1 MNQILNLIQ
10 GESQPNIYQF
20 PLDISPEELSQLC
33 QEYGCELFYFDGGK
47 INNKSDFLKTAST
60 VMNLP
65 EYFGYNWDVWEDCLT
80 DLSWF
85 EASSYLIVYDQW
97 QNFAENYP
105 DDWQILTDIFSEAI
119 AYWQKRNKRFSV
131 LLVSYY

>member
-33 QEYGCELFYFDGGK
+33 QEYGCELFYFDGGT

-65 EYFGYNWDVWEDCLT
+65 KYFGYNWDAWEDCLT

-105 DDWQILTDIFSEAI
+105 DDWQILNDIFSEAI
-119 AYWQKRNKRFSV
+119 AYWQKRNKRFYV
-131 LLVSYY
+131 LLISP